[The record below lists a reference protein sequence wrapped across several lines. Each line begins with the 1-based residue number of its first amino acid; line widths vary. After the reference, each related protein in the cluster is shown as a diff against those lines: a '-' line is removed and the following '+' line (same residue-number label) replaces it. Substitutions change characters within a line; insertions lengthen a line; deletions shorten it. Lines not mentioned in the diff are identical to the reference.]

1 MKLMI
6 TCGEATDFIS
16 KKEERKL
23 SLLQKVQLRIHL
35 YICELCKL
43 FSKQNKIIIKSIPKM
58 HEDSDASLD
67 ATQKNEMIEVLKS
80 QS

>member
-23 SLLQKVQLRIHL
+23 SFLQKIQLSIHL
-35 YICELCKL
+35 YICDLCRL
-43 FSKQNKIIIKSIPKM
+43 FSKQNKIIIKSIPGM
-58 HEDSDASLD
+58 DDHSDASLSEL
-67 ATQKNEMIEVLKS
+67 QRNEMIRVLNKE
-80 QS
+80 Q